1 MGKSMLEK
9 TNIIDETEFSLSVEE
24 FDRLTGEHEFS
35 EKYKTKKAKMLKEY
49 RRSVSAPSWERWIK
63 AAAAFL
69 LILTMP
75 VLVGKAAGSDFFN
88 RVWGAL
94 GKENIESH
102 EEVVFDEEKGT
113 SCAVTYPRREYT
125 NDTLDKAE
133 ELVGNPASF
142 APIVKEIGDTRLT
155 ILASAYDGNAAVVE
169 FTLEKE
175 GGVEGFCYGQLD
187 NESKGA
193 WFAADA
199 PFRFFFADCGEN
211 IYVDL
216 EKSTKDILY
225 CYDYIVAALPDQA
238 QGLTLEIYQNQDH
251 DEDVEAPTDTLFVPF
266 SNKIDKKEYVNADG
280 GNVNLSPIAMN
291 VDVNTGLGLDSIQA
305 YDPWNVYYVA
315 INYVDGTSYVVHEHE
330 VDGIHSCEV
339 EIENTGYTC
348 GSEDGHLVFVFN
360 RLVDMGKVESVIVNE
375 AVYTLK

>member
-1 MGKSMLEK
+1 MIEK
-9 TNIIDETEFSLSVEE
+9 TNIMDGTEFSVSLEE

-35 EKYKTKKAKMLKEY
+35 EKYKTKKAEMLKEY
-49 RRSVSAPSWERWIK
+49 KRSVLAPSWGRWGK
-63 AAAAFL
+63 AAAAFF

-75 VLVGKAAGSDFFN
+75 VLVSKAAGSEFFN

-102 EEVVFDEEKGT
+102 EEVIFDEEKGT

-133 ELVGNPASF
+133 ELIGNSASF
-142 APIVKEIGDTRLT
+142 ATIVKEIGDTRLT

-193 WFAADA
+193 WFASDA
-199 PFRFFFADCGEN
+199 PFQFFFADCGEN

-225 CYDYIVAALPDQA
+225 CYDYIVADLPEQA
-238 QGLTLEIYQNQDH
+238 QGLTLEIYQKQDH
-251 DEDVEAPTDTLFVPF
+251 DENMTAPTDTLFVPF
-266 SNKIDKKEYVNADG
+266 PNKIGKKEYVNADG
-280 GNVNLSPIAMN
+280 GNISLSPIAMN
-291 VDVNTGLGLDSIQA
+291 VDVNTGLGLDSLQA

-315 INYVDGTSYVVHEHE
+315 IKYVDGTNYVVHEHAI
-330 VDGIHSCEV
+330 DGIHSCDV
-339 EIENTGYTC
+339 EIENTGYTY
-348 GSEDGHLVFVFN
+348 GSDDGHLVFVFN
-360 RLVDMGKVESVIVNE
+360 RLVDMGKVESVIINE
-375 AVYTLK
+375 TVYALK

>member
-1 MGKSMLEK
+1 MGRSMTER
-9 TNIIDETEFSLSVEE
+9 TNIMDGTEFSVSVEE

-35 EKYKTKKAKMLKEY
+35 EKYKTKKDKMLKRY
-49 RRSVSAPSWERWIK
+49 RRSVLAPSKGRWAK

-69 LILTMP
+69 LVLTMP
-75 VLVGKAAGSDFFN
+75 VLVSKAAGSEFFY

-102 EEVVFDEEKGT
+102 EEVLYDEEKGT
-113 SCAVTYPRREYT
+113 SCTVTYPKREYT
-125 NDTLDKAE
+125 NDALDKAE
-133 ELVGNPASF
+133 ELIGNSASF
-142 APIVKEIGDTRLT
+142 VPLVKEIGDTRLT
-155 ILASAYDGNAAVVE
+155 VLAAYYDGNAAVVE

-175 GGVEGFCYGQLD
+175 GGVEGLCYGQLD

-193 WFAADA
+193 WFAEDA

-216 EKSTKDILY
+216 EKSTGNIVY
-225 CYDYIVAALPDQA
+225 CYDYMVVDLEDQA

-251 DEDVEAPTDTLFVPF
+251 DEDVIVPTDTLFVPLT
-266 SNKIDKKEYVNADG
+266 NKIGKKEYVNADG
-280 GNVNLSPIAMN
+280 GNISLSPIAMN
-291 VDVNTGLGLDSIQA
+291 VDVNTGLGLDSLQA
-305 YDPWNVYYVA
+305 YDPWNVYYAA
-315 INYVDGTSYVVHEHE
+315 IKYVDGTSFVVHEH
-330 VDGIHSCEV
+330 GIGGIYSCEV
-339 EIENTGYTC
+339 EIENTGYVC

-375 AVYTLK
+375 TVYTLK